1 MNIWL
6 NFCGNLA
13 LHCSAMTY
21 KRLAVLLAF
30 CLVSLAAQAES
41 VKDSLDRQ
49 YKKQLLALRFPFSR
63 GDLKFD
69 SAGRPLHSPPG
80 PWLNYGG
87 IFVEKMS
94 LSADTL
100 RLQGHWAV
108 LGRKNKKGEVEVI
121 PLGKSVTVEIHL
133 EKPLQSLDDAQALLD
148 HVFYL
153 QDDGHRHSVPEIRR
167 ADENG
172 LDEPQFEVGKDET
185 KPPSAVYTPEPEFS
199 EKARRAKY
207 QGTVVLSIV
216 VDRKG
221 NISRVSLVRALGMG
235 LDQNAMEGVTRWRFD
250 PATRNGQPVAVKM
263 NIEVSFNLY

>member
-13 LHCSAMTY
+13 LHCSAVTY

-100 RLQGHWAV
+100 RLQGN
-108 LGRKNKKGEVEVI
+108 GEVI

-172 LDEPQFEVGKDET
+172 LDEPQFQVDKDET
-185 KPPSAVYTPEPEFS
+185 KRPIPVYTPEPEFS

-221 NISRVSLVRALGMG
+221 NISRVSLLRALGMG